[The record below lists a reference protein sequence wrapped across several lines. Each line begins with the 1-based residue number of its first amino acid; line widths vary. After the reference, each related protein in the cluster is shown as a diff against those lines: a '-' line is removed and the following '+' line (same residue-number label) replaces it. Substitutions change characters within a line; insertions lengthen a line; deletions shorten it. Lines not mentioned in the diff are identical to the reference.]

1 MKTNRCHAILFDL
14 DGTLIDSSRDLIHSL
29 NLTLRQLNFPA
40 IDYTTGVPFIG
51 DGIQMLIK
59 RALAYAQ
66 SGKPETEVDGTLLD
80 RAEKLYHKMYRKHM
94 LDTTLPY
101 PFVAETLV
109 RLIEIPLAVISNK
122 AFVYTQA
129 ILTHFGMDRYFSLI
143 LGGDSLPRKK
153 PDPQPL
159 LHAAR
164 RFRIEPQHCLMVGDS
179 EKDIIAAKNAGI
191 PVCAVTFGLSPKETL
206 RAQNPD
212 YLIDRMTDLLKIV
225 I

>member
-51 DGIQMLIK
+51 DGIQMLVK
-59 RALAYAQ
+59 RALAYVQ
-66 SGKPETEVDGTLLD
+66 SGKPETEVDASLLD
-80 RAEKLYHKMYRKHM
+80 RAEQLYHKMYREHM

-101 PFVAETLV
+101 PGVVETLTE
-109 RLIEIPLAVISNK
+109 LYGLPMAVVSNK
-122 AFVYTQA
+122 AFRYTRM
-129 ILTHFGMDRYFSLI
+129 LLCNFHFEQYFQLI
-143 LGGDSLPRKK
+143 LGGDSLPQKK

-164 RFRIEPQHCLMVGDS
+164 QFRIEPQHCLMVGDS
-179 EKDIIAAKNAGI
+179 EKDIIAAKNVGM
-191 PVCAVTFGLSPKETL
+191 PVCAVTYGLSSKVSL
-206 RAQNPD
+206 VSRHPD
-212 YLIDRMTDLLKIV
+212 YLIDNIADLLKI